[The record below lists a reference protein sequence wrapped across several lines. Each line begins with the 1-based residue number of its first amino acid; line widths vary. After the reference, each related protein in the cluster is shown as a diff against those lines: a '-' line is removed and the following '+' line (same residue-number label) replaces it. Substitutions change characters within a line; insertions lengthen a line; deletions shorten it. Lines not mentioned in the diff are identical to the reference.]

1 MTKLTPDQ
9 LKETKAAMLKKNFKY
24 KQINGIHNFINGA
37 IMEGIEVKT
46 DCSIN
51 PYWSDI
57 DERKYG
63 YDAVGNE
70 TRNAVSILEQ
80 IFMEDT
86 TVQDMHPEGQEE
98 PKQEVETKEAEII
111 TKDEAQLYG
120 ILPENLTDALID
132 KHPGTTAALIGLQKT
147 PPDYVKIIADKSG
160 KPILK
165 NGSETHYVEGHVMKR
180 EANFAFLFNW
190 DTEVLEVSEYDY
202 EFTALVQ
209 CTFRFTEGHIVVK
222 TQEGGADKKF
232 SKKLKDKEGNP
243 RLIMIADT
251 KKAAITDGVKRC
263 IADLG
268 VNQDVYSGAV

>member
-1 MTKLTPDQ
+1 MTKLSADQ
-9 LKETKAAMLKKNFKY
+9 LKEIKAELLEKSFKFR
-24 KQINGIHNFINGA
+24 QSNGIDNYLNAA
-37 IMEGIEVKT
+37 ILEGIEMKGNN
-46 DCSIN
+46 IN
-51 PYWSDI
+51 PFVVGD
-57 DERKYG
+57 DGDRVYG
-63 YDAVGNE
+63 YENVGIE
-70 TRNAVSILEQ
+70 TRAAVSIIEQ
-80 IFMEDT
+80 ILMEP
-86 TVQDMHPEGQEE
+86 VPEPAAEEQE
-98 PKQEVETKEAEII
+98 PAKQEVETKESDIVPKED
-111 TKDEAQLYG
+111 KQLYG
-120 ILPENLTDALID
+120 ILPKYLTDAILA

-165 NGSETHYVEGHVMKR
+165 NGSETHYVEGHVMKM

-190 DTEVLEVSEYDY
+190 DTEVLEASEYDY

-209 CTFRFTEGHIVVK
+209 CTFRFTEGSIVVK

>member
-1 MTKLTPDQ
+1 MTKLTQDQ
-9 LKETKAAMLKKNFKY
+9 LKVIKAAMLKKFFHY
-24 KQINGIHNFINGA
+24 SQSNGIHNFINKA
-37 IMEGIEVKT
+37 IHEGIEVKG
-46 DCSIN
+46 DSSIN
-51 PYWSDI
+51 PFWMEPDGFR
-57 DERKYG
+57 EYG
-63 YDAVGNE
+63 YSQTGNE
-70 TRNAVSILEQ
+70 TRTAVSIIEQILEQ
-80 IFMEDT
+80 A
-86 TVQDMHPEGQEE
+86 PEPAAKELE
-98 PKQEVETKEAEII
+98 PAKQKVETKEADIVP
-111 TKDEAQLYG
+111 KDDKQLYG
-120 ILPENLTDALID
+120 IIPENLTDALI
-132 KHPGTTAALIGLQKT
+132 KNHPGSTAALIGLQKT
-147 PPDYVKIIADKSG
+147 LKDYVKIIADKSG

-190 DTEVLEVSEYDY
+190 DTEVLESAEYDY

>member
-1 MTKLTPDQ
+1 MLRSKKGSKLR
-9 LKETKAAMLKKNFKY
+9 A
-24 KQINGIHNFINGA
+24 
-37 IMEGIEVKT
+37 VKG
-46 DCSIN
+46 DSSIN
-51 PYWSDI
+51 PFWVQP
-57 DERKYG
+57 DESREYG
-63 YDAVGNE
+63 YSLTGNE
-70 TRNAVSILEQ
+70 TRAAVSIIEQ
-80 IFMEDT
+80 ILMEDAKEP
-86 TVQDMHPEGQEE
+86 MEQELAAKE
-98 PKQEVETKEAEII
+98 QEPPKQEVESVDAEII
-111 TKDEAQLYG
+111 TKKDKQLYG
-120 ILPENLTDALID
+120 ILPDNLTDELIA

-190 DTEVLEVSEYDY
+190 DTEVLEASEYDY

-232 SKKLKDKEGNP
+232 SKRLKDKDGNP